1 MVQNSITSM
10 SLTDS
15 QLADLKDRK
24 LDICEILA
32 EKSKASAVRAPAGAF
47 FKSDDNE
54 GYITKEGFIT
64 HISNL
69 SDKDRNN
76 FNLLLEYQKSKLKL
90 NCLPIVK
97 TDKAGNKYL
106 WLKFIMPSST
116 QEFKF
121 IVVEDLDRFIKHYQQ
136 GVITPSFTLTELF
149 LEAHS

>member
-1 MVQNSITSM
+1 MHTKVINTL
-10 SLTDS
+10 SLTES

-24 LDICEILA
+24 LNICEVLA
-32 EKSKASAVRAPAGAF
+32 EKSKASVVRAPAGAF

-97 TDKAGNKYL
+97 TDKAGNKYI

-121 IVVEDLDRFIKHYQQ
+121 IIVEDLDRFIKHYQQ
-136 GVITPSFTLTELF
+136 GI
-149 LEAHS
+149 